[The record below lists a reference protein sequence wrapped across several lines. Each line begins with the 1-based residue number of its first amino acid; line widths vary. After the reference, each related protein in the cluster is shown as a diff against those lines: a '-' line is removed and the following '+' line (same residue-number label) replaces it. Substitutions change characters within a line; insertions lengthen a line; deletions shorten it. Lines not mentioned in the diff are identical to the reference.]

1 MADYAPSA
9 PRGPAPLPRL
19 APTGQQRDTRVAVLR
34 TLVEAGRPLS
44 IAEVTALVGCHVN
57 SARAHLD
64 GLSEDGLAERTRVP
78 SGGRGRPHY
87 RYAAV
92 TGADAALVA
101 VESSDLVLD
110 EYRGLVAAFATVL
123 RAASAVLTLE
133 TAREVGR
140 VWARSLPAARG
151 RSGPRRRVYDLLGR
165 LGFSP
170 RRVPGSAA
178 RVVASASSEPVT
190 APDTRELIELRTC
203 PLLDVATEF
212 PDVIC
217 QAHHGLIEAAHT
229 AAGGSAEGVELV
241 PFAAPGACHVLL
253 PRSEPPPDSA
263 PAPDFGPAARDESG

>member
-1 MADYAPSA
+1 MADSAPS
-9 PRGPAPLPRL
+9 PRPPGPAPLPRL

-34 TLVEAGRPLS
+34 ALVDADRPLS
-44 IAEVTALVGCHVN
+44 IPEVTELVGCHVN

-64 GLSEDGLAERTRVP
+64 GLAEDGLADRTRVP

-92 TGADAALVA
+92 TGADAALIA
-101 VESSDLVLD
+101 VESADLVLD
-110 EYRGLVAAFATVL
+110 EYRGLVAAFATVV
-123 RAASAVLTLE
+123 RAASASLTLE

-140 VWARSLPAARG
+140 VWARSLPAGRG
-151 RSGPRRRVYDLLGR
+151 RSGPRRRVFDLLGR

-170 RRVPGSAA
+170 RRRPATT
-178 RVVASASSEPVT
+178 VVRADGGGILVEAGE
-190 APDTRELIELRTC
+190 RELIELRTC

-229 AAGGSAEGVELV
+229 GAGGSAEGVELI

-253 PRSEPPPDSA
+253 PRSVPPSG
-263 PAPDFGPAARDESG
+263 GPPRADEES

>member
-1 MADYAPSA
+1 M
-9 PRGPAPLPRL
+9 PRL

-34 TLVEAGRPLS
+34 ALVGADRPLS
-44 IAEVTALVGCHVN
+44 IPEVTELVGCHVN
-57 SARAHLD
+57 SARSHLD
-64 GLSEDGLAERTRVP
+64 ALTEDGLTERTRVP

-101 VESSDLVLD
+101 VESYDLVLD

-123 RAASAVLTLE
+123 RAAGGTFTQE

-140 VWARSLPAARG
+140 VWARSIPVA
-151 RSGPRRRVYDLLGR
+151 RRRASPQRRVFDLLGR

-170 RRVPGSAA
+170 RRRPWVAGGPRPPA
-178 RVVASASSEPVT
+178 RARGEVAERPHV
-190 APDTRELIELRTC
+190 RELIELRTC
-203 PLLDVATEF
+203 PLLEVATEF

-229 AAGGSAEGVELV
+229 AAGGAADGVQLI
-241 PFAAPGACHVLL
+241 PFAAPGACHVVL
-253 PRSEPPPDSA
+253 PRSS
-263 PAPDFGPAARDESG
+263 SGWPVRAEETG

>member
-1 MADYAPSA
+1 MADPAPSA
-9 PRGPAPLPRL
+9 SARGPAPLPRL
-19 APTGQQRDTRVAVLR
+19 APPGTQRDTRVAVLR
-34 TLVEAGRPLS
+34 TLVEADRPLS
-44 IAEVTALVGCHVN
+44 IPEVTALVGCHVN

-64 GLSEDGLAERTRVP
+64 GLVEDGLAERTRVP

-123 RAASAVLTLE
+123 RAASASLTLE

-140 VWARSLPAARG
+140 VWAASLPTPRT
-151 RSGPRRRVYDLLGR
+151 RSGPRRRVFELLGR

-170 RRVPGSAA
+170 RRRPEG
-178 RVVASASSEPVT
+178 RPRGVAPADADPQ
-190 APDTRELIELRTC
+190 PDTRELIELRTC

-229 AAGGSAEGVELV
+229 AAGGSPEGVELI

-253 PRSEPPPDSA
+253 PRSVPPPESK
-263 PAPDFGPAARDESG
+263 PAATDESG

>member
-1 MADYAPSA
+1 MTPSGPADPQ
-9 PRGPAPLPRL
+9 RGPAPLPRL
-19 APTGQQRDTRVAVLR
+19 APTGPHRDTRVAVLR
-34 TLVEAGRPLS
+34 TLVAADAPLS
-44 IAEVTALVGCHVN
+44 IPEVTALAGCHVN

-64 GLSEDGLAERTRVP
+64 GLVGDGLAERTRVP

-123 RAASAVLTLE
+123 RAASATLTRE

-140 VWARSLPAARG
+140 VWAGSLPAG
-151 RSGPRRRVYDLLGR
+151 RSRANPRRRVVDLLAR

-170 RRVPGSAA
+170 RRRPTDGSAQRQTA
-178 RVVASASSEPVT
+178 ADTEAEPEN
-190 APDTRELIELRTC
+190 RELIELRTC
-203 PLLDVATEF
+203 PLLEVATEF

-217 QAHHGLIEAAHT
+217 QAHQGLIEAVHT
-229 AAGGSAEGVELV
+229 AAGGSAEGVELI
-241 PFAAPGACHVLL
+241 PFASPGACHVLL
-253 PRSEPPPDSA
+253 PKPGPPSVPPVGSDA
-263 PAPDFGPAARDESG
+263 QDG

>member
-1 MADYAPSA
+1 MGAD
-9 PRGPAPLPRL
+9 
-19 APTGQQRDTRVAVLR
+19 
-34 TLVEAGRPLS
+34 RPLS
-44 IAEVTALVGCHVN
+44 IPEVTELVGCHVN

-64 GLSEDGLAERTRVP
+64 GLVEDGLAERTRVP

-123 RAASAVLTLE
+123 RAASATLTLE

-140 VWARSLPAARG
+140 VWAGTLPAG
-151 RSGPRRRVYDLLGR
+151 RRRSRPRRRVFDLLGR

-170 RRVPGSAA
+170 RRRPQSTGPRSRLSPEEAGSAE
-178 RVVASASSEPVT
+178 SSQS
-190 APDTRELIELRTC
+190 RELIELRTC

-229 AAGGSAEGVELV
+229 AAGGSAEGVELI

-253 PRSEPPPDSA
+253 PRS
-263 PAPDFGPAARDESG
+263 GPRSEAVDEND